1 MNNNWCYVESAAHA
15 RCFRATSAIFEL
27 KMPDR
32 TIRPVKPKDAAERD
46 DAQSCGIVV
55 GRLNLRIWRLSGK
68 FGHIGQF
75 GPKMA

>member
-1 MNNNWCYVESAAHA
+1 
-15 RCFRATSAIFEL
+15 
-27 KMPDR
+27 MPDR
-32 TIRPVKPKDAAERD
+32 TISPVKPKDAAERD